1 MRKKAAGILKAVWTI
16 VISVALISA
25 GLMCLSLQKQVEEL
39 SRLPKNVLVYDRS
52 RKEIVEY
59 YGTPERIGS
68 SLVLHDAN
76 ILNIEDVSHLVEQ
89 EAAMGRKERRAKER
103 QERKESIRMTPD
115 RIYELKQK
123 TANEAVRR
131 VQEIE
136 KGKEKQRAET
146 ALDML
151 LLFGMTYLHEQ
162 KGWGKQRLENYYD
175 GCMDLLKEFEDGKHT
190 IKSLRDKLVEET
202 KINLVEVQN

>member
-1 MRKKAAGILKAVWTI
+1 MRTEDQVITQFNMRLIRAVMPQGAPMIVVYEDPKDYPGLFVARLFDGRKSTHLIALADTLEDIREAKPERMRIVNRIEQKGAASMRKKAAGILKAVWTI

-76 ILNIEDVSHLVEQ
+76 ILNIEDVSHLVE
-89 EAAMGRKERRAKER
+89 
-103 QERKESIRMTPD
+103 
-115 RIYELKQK
+115 
-123 TANEAVRR
+123 
-131 VQEIE
+131 
-136 KGKEKQRAET
+136 
-146 ALDML
+146 
-151 LLFGMTYLHEQ
+151 
-162 KGWGKQRLENYYD
+162 
-175 GCMDLLKEFEDGKHT
+175 
-190 IKSLRDKLVEET
+190 
-202 KINLVEVQN
+202 

>member
-1 MRKKAAGILKAVWTI
+1 
-16 VISVALISA
+16 
-25 GLMCLSLQKQVEEL
+25 
-39 SRLPKNVLVYDRS
+39 
-52 RKEIVEY
+52 
-59 YGTPERIGS
+59 
-68 SLVLHDAN
+68 
-76 ILNIEDVSHLVEQ
+76 
-89 EAAMGRKERRAKER
+89 MGRKERRAKER

-136 KGKEKQRAET
+136 KGKEKQRAE
-146 ALDML
+146 
-151 LLFGMTYLHEQ
+151 
-162 KGWGKQRLENYYD
+162 NYYD
-175 GCMDLLKEFEDGKHT
+175 GCMNLLKEFEAGEHT

>member
-1 MRKKAAGILKAVWTI
+1 
-16 VISVALISA
+16 
-25 GLMCLSLQKQVEEL
+25 
-39 SRLPKNVLVYDRS
+39 
-52 RKEIVEY
+52 
-59 YGTPERIGS
+59 
-68 SLVLHDAN
+68 
-76 ILNIEDVSHLVEQ
+76 
-89 EAAMGRKERRAKER
+89 MGRKERRAMER
-103 QERKESIRMTPD
+103 RERKESIRMTPD

-151 LLFGMTYLHEQ
+151 LL
-162 KGWGKQRLENYYD
+162 WGKQRLENYYD

>member
-1 MRKKAAGILKAVWTI
+1 MRKKAEGILKAVWTI

-202 KINLVEVQN
+202 KINLAEVKE

>member
-1 MRKKAAGILKAVWTI
+1 
-16 VISVALISA
+16 
-25 GLMCLSLQKQVEEL
+25 
-39 SRLPKNVLVYDRS
+39 
-52 RKEIVEY
+52 
-59 YGTPERIGS
+59 
-68 SLVLHDAN
+68 
-76 ILNIEDVSHLVEQ
+76 
-89 EAAMGRKERRAKER
+89 MGRKERRAKER

-146 ALDML
+146 DLDML

-175 GCMDLLKEFEDGKHT
+175 GCMNLLKEFEDGKHT

>member
-25 GLMCLSLQKQVEEL
+25 GLMSLNLQKQVEEL

-76 ILNIEDVSHLVEQ
+76 ILNIEDVSRLVE
-89 EAAMGRKERRAKER
+89 
-103 QERKESIRMTPD
+103 
-115 RIYELKQK
+115 
-123 TANEAVRR
+123 
-131 VQEIE
+131 
-136 KGKEKQRAET
+136 
-146 ALDML
+146 
-151 LLFGMTYLHEQ
+151 
-162 KGWGKQRLENYYD
+162 
-175 GCMDLLKEFEDGKHT
+175 
-190 IKSLRDKLVEET
+190 
-202 KINLVEVQN
+202 

>member
-89 EAAMGRKERRAKER
+89 EASMGRKERRAKER

-175 GCMDLLKEFEDGKHT
+175 GCMNLLKEFEDGKHT

-202 KINLVEVQN
+202 KINLAEVKE

>member
-1 MRKKAAGILKAVWTI
+1 
-16 VISVALISA
+16 
-25 GLMCLSLQKQVEEL
+25 
-39 SRLPKNVLVYDRS
+39 
-52 RKEIVEY
+52 
-59 YGTPERIGS
+59 
-68 SLVLHDAN
+68 
-76 ILNIEDVSHLVEQ
+76 
-89 EAAMGRKERRAKER
+89 MGRKERRAKER

-131 VQEIE
+131 VREIE

-151 LLFGMTYLHEQ
+151 LLFGMIYLHEQ

-202 KINLVEVQN
+202 KINLAEVKE

>member
-1 MRKKAAGILKAVWTI
+1 
-16 VISVALISA
+16 
-25 GLMCLSLQKQVEEL
+25 
-39 SRLPKNVLVYDRS
+39 
-52 RKEIVEY
+52 
-59 YGTPERIGS
+59 
-68 SLVLHDAN
+68 
-76 ILNIEDVSHLVEQ
+76 
-89 EAAMGRKERRAKER
+89 MGRKERRAKER
-103 QERKESIRMTPD
+103 QERKESICMTPD

-162 KGWGKQRLENYYD
+162 KGCPVCGKENWICKSIAMEMGINTGHGACL
-175 GCMDLLKEFEDGKHT
+175 GCKTFLHITFNPERQEMDLERFEDYE
-190 IKSLRDKLVEET
+190 KSQKARDDVD
-202 KINLVEVQN
+202 KIAGNPGYGGQDNG

>member
-59 YGTPERIGS
+59 YGTPERIGN

-76 ILNIEDVSHLVEQ
+76 ILNIEDVSHLVEY

-202 KINLVEVQN
+202 KINLAEVKE

>member
-25 GLMCLSLQKQVEEL
+25 GLMCLSLQKRVEEL

-76 ILNIEDVSHLVEQ
+76 ILNIEDVSYLVE
-89 EAAMGRKERRAKER
+89 
-103 QERKESIRMTPD
+103 
-115 RIYELKQK
+115 
-123 TANEAVRR
+123 
-131 VQEIE
+131 
-136 KGKEKQRAET
+136 
-146 ALDML
+146 
-151 LLFGMTYLHEQ
+151 
-162 KGWGKQRLENYYD
+162 
-175 GCMDLLKEFEDGKHT
+175 
-190 IKSLRDKLVEET
+190 
-202 KINLVEVQN
+202 

>member
-1 MRKKAAGILKAVWTI
+1 
-16 VISVALISA
+16 
-25 GLMCLSLQKQVEEL
+25 
-39 SRLPKNVLVYDRS
+39 
-52 RKEIVEY
+52 
-59 YGTPERIGS
+59 
-68 SLVLHDAN
+68 
-76 ILNIEDVSHLVEQ
+76 
-89 EAAMGRKERRAKER
+89 MGRKERRAKER

-162 KGWGKQRLENYYD
+162 KGWGKQRLENYPMRRKTPCFSYGD
-175 GCMDLLKEFEDGKHT
+175 IRRVHR
-190 IKSLRDKLVEET
+190 IYAS
-202 KINLVEVQN
+202 N

>member
-59 YGTPERIGS
+59 YGTPERIGN

-162 KGWGKQRLENYYD
+162 KGCGKQRLENYYD

-202 KINLVEVQN
+202 KINLAEVKE

>member
-25 GLMCLSLQKQVEEL
+25 GLMCLSLQKQ
-39 SRLPKNVLVYDRS
+39 
-52 RKEIVEY
+52 
-59 YGTPERIGS
+59 
-68 SLVLHDAN
+68 
-76 ILNIEDVSHLVEQ
+76 
-89 EAAMGRKERRAKER
+89 
-103 QERKESIRMTPD
+103 
-115 RIYELKQK
+115 
-123 TANEAVRR
+123 
-131 VQEIE
+131 
-136 KGKEKQRAET
+136 RAET

-151 LLFGMTYLHEQ
+151 LLFSMTYLHEQ

-175 GCMDLLKEFEDGKHT
+175 GCTNLLKEFEDGKHT

>member
-59 YGTPERIGS
+59 YGTPERIDN

-76 ILNIEDVSHLVEQ
+76 ILNIEDVSHLVEY
-89 EAAMGRKERRAKER
+89 EASMGRKERRAKER

-151 LLFGMTYLHEQ
+151 LLFSMTYLHEQ

-175 GCMDLLKEFEDGKHT
+175 GCMNLLKEFEDGKHT

>member
-1 MRKKAAGILKAVWTI
+1 
-16 VISVALISA
+16 
-25 GLMCLSLQKQVEEL
+25 
-39 SRLPKNVLVYDRS
+39 
-52 RKEIVEY
+52 
-59 YGTPERIGS
+59 
-68 SLVLHDAN
+68 
-76 ILNIEDVSHLVEQ
+76 
-89 EAAMGRKERRAKER
+89 MGRKERRAKER

-136 KGKEKQRAET
+136 KGKEKQR
-146 ALDML
+146 
-151 LLFGMTYLHEQ
+151 
-162 KGWGKQRLENYYD
+162 LENCYD

-202 KINLVEVQN
+202 KINLVEVKE